1 MEEENASRGAFW
13 VDALDLAPVGRMEER
28 KDERSNAI
36 EMQYDVLGRL
46 VAMVQPGAL
55 TTARAYDA
63 NGNVLVLTDPKGQTA
78 TSTYDEWNRVKTKVY
93 AFAPGEAYRPWRWLR
108 SVAYV
113 YDANDNPIRVEETVA
128 SGTDPPP
135 PAPNQITTR
144 TYDDFDRMLSGTV
157 TLPDGGTKTVS
168 YTYFKNGNRK
178 TVTDPAGI
186 VTSYTYDGQNRLE
199 TVTTP
204 EGVMTYTYWPD
215 DLLKTVTYPSGV
227 ESSYGYDLAD
237 RLTSLESRQG
247 ATVVSSYAYTYDA
260 NGNRLTQT
268 ETNGGAP
275 ETTTYTYDA
284 RDRLE
289 TVTYPPDAIS
299 ATGRLVTYT
308 YDEVGN
314 RLTELTTD
322 PVSGNP
328 LTSKSG
334 TFDALNRLTVL
345 ADLLEPPAT
354 VTFDYD
360 DNGNQSAKKVGAP
373 GGPGV
378 TTAFRY
384 DVRDKLVEV
393 ETPTVISAR
402 FQHDADGRL
411 SKKIG
416 EDGIRQYVYDEDS
429 RFLEYDTAGLQVAR
443 YSYGADRLISLVR
456 ADEGTR
462 FYHLD
467 GLGSVTALTDPA
479 GAVTSRLHLDAW
491 GVFRNPDE
499 MNGPG
504 ASKNRFAFTGYV
516 FDRETELYFAK
527 ARFYD
532 PTVGRFTSQD
542 SFLGDI
548 DRPPSLHRYF
558 YGHARPTVMIDPT
571 GHIAFLKNIQE
582 GLDERRQG
590 LIDAA
595 ADFSTALQRTTGIKQ
610 HEIDRKFGEV
620 SGTAAGLAG
629 VGSGAVGAL
638 NFAANMTAYHLSPGS
653 SLGQEAFTELYDTW
667 NSLGNAAKTVVEN
680 PSGVALQLLDSGART
695 ALGAIRG
702 DPAATAQVSAVGT
715 EIAVDLLVGSKG
727 AKSALGATRELAEA
741 GTDAAETFA
750 RHLDDLP
757 ALPRVAGGSQGA
769 DVLEAAAS
777 SRPAE
782 WFEEIARSATRNAE
796 SGKVVLGHYSREGTS
811 YQKVAA
817 HLEATYF
824 KVKDWRAVTKGLSPD
839 EIWRINEA
847 FLENQIR
854 QGKEILFSH
863 NPLKAKPGSFFERE
877 VHYLRKLGHEF
888 RQKNEWV
895 WEATR

>member
-1 MEEENASRGAFW
+1 
-13 VDALDLAPVGRMEER
+13 
-28 KDERSNAI
+28 
-36 EMQYDVLGRL
+36 MQYDVLGRL

-63 NGNVLVLTDPKGQTA
+63 NGNVLVLTDPKGQTV
-78 TSTYDEWNRVKTKVY
+78 TSTYDEWSRVKTKVY
-93 AFAPGEAYRPWRWLR
+93 AFAPGDAYRPWRWLQ

-144 TYDDFDRMLSGTV
+144 TYDDFDRMLSETV

-199 TVTTP
+199 TVTTS
-204 EGVMTYTYWPD
+204 EGVTTYTYWPD

-429 RFLEYDTAGLQVAR
+429 RFLEYDTAGLQVAK

-467 GLGSVTALTDPA
+467 GLGSVTALTDFS
-479 GAVTSRLHLDAW
+479 GAVASRLHLDAW
-491 GVFRNPDE
+491 GVFRNPEE
-499 MNGPG
+499 MNGPSV
-504 ASKNRFAFTGYV
+504 SKNRFAFTGYV

-532 PTVGRFTSQD
+532 PTVGRFASQD
-542 SFLGDI
+542 SFLGEL

-558 YGHARPTVMIDPT
+558 YAAANPLRYVDPT
-571 GHIAFLKNIQE
+571 GHAFTEAEKRQIGRQFVQRTAPLQRDKRPDHEKGWWTNYGETFFAEFTGRLFSPGFKTYEGLKNMSKLGDGNPRLFIE
-582 GLDERRQG
+582 GQLETVAS
-590 LIDAA
+590 AA
-595 ADFSTALQRTTGIKQ
+595 MPLVVKEAGGAL
-610 HEIDRKFGEV
+610 V
-620 SGTAAGLAG
+620 SKLPVLGRSVSDLAGAGLAKLRG
-629 VGSGAVGAL
+629 ALGGGGGVTLEPMVGS
-638 NFAANMTAYHLSPGS
+638 LSPIAS
-653 SLGQEAFTELYDTW
+653 VPE
-667 NSLGNAAKTVVEN
+667 
-680 PSGVALQLLDSGART
+680 QLKLFPD
-695 ALGAIRG
+695 
-702 DPAATAQVSAVGT
+702 AQPLTPLRPLPNVG
-715 EIAVDLLVGSKG
+715 
-727 AKSALGATRELAEA
+727 
-741 GTDAAETFA
+741 
-750 RHLDDLP
+750 
-757 ALPRVAGGSQGA
+757 GGSQGA
-769 DVLEAAAS
+769 EAVSGQLKLNLADAPSSGTLASDPYVGVRTASRVLRERGVPRQRRIETLQAFEAETMMVRPARPNEYGLRYFDAKEAYPKGRFLFETFPSSRQGLALKPEWNQMRGIKQWRIREAATLFDG
-777 SRPAE
+777 R
-782 WFEEIARSATRNAE
+782 ATSQGIGLEGGAMQ
-796 SGKVVLGHYSREGTS
+796 KYIPDLGDLIE
-811 YQKVAA
+811 
-817 HLEATYF
+817 
-824 KVKDWRAVTKGLSPD
+824 P
-839 EIWRINEA
+839 
-847 FLENQIR
+847 
-854 QGKEILFSH
+854 
-863 NPLKAKPGSFFERE
+863 
-877 VHYLRKLGHEF
+877 
-888 RQKNEWV
+888 
-895 WEATR
+895 